1 MTEEHG
7 MFELLAP
14 AGDLVKLRSALHFGA
29 DAVYFGG
36 DFSLRAAARMSRED
50 LAAGI
55 GLCHAA
61 GKKAYVTLNIFPKD
75 RDFPALEEQIDD
87 LAAFGADGVILSDP
101 GLLRLCV
108 QRAPGLPVHLSTQAN
123 TLNRFSAA
131 FWADQGVRRIVLA
144 RELSLAEIAGIR
156 EGLDPSVQ
164 LEAFVHGAMCIGY
177 SGRCLLSNYLHGRD
191 ANRGACV
198 QACRWAYRL
207 TEAEEGRELE
217 VWEDE
222 RGSYFLNSRDLC
234 MIGHLKE
241 LAAAGVESFKIEG
254 RMKSEFYVGTVVN
267 AYRRAADAL
276 IAGREVPEGLS
287 EEVAKAGH
295 RPFTT
300 AWYLGPNGETEFP
313 ASAAPVT
320 DYRFAALVLE
330 RRGDRVLVEQRNRFF
345 EGDELEM
352 ISPSLAPGQKLRVQG
367 LTDEEGNPVPDARWV
382 QQRLLLPDGGLLQ
395 PLDML
400 RKKA

>member
-1 MTEEHG
+1 

>member
-1 MTEEHG
+1 

-75 RDFPALEEQIDD
+75 GDFPALEEQIDD

-352 ISPSLAPGQKLRVQG
+352 ISPNLAPGQKLRVWG

>member
-1 MTEEHG
+1 

-75 RDFPALEEQIDD
+75 GDFPALEEQIDD

-241 LAAAGVESFKIEG
+241 LAEAGVESFKIEG

>member
-1 MTEEHG
+1 

-75 RDFPALEEQIDD
+75 GDFPALEEQIDD

-108 QRAPGLPVHLSTQAN
+108 QRAPDLPVHLSTQAN

-367 LTDEEGNPVPDARWV
+367 LTDEEGNPVRDARWV